1 MDTRRFFGTFALGV
15 AVSALSACGG
25 IPLSTM
31 WHFRNFGPK
40 NLVQTDPAQVHTALR
55 SWSDLDLNGGA
66 PLLHVTLQFKGEQ
79 AQDFEMPMTRITG
92 AAAEAEKLPD
102 PGTGREWYLFKLSP
116 VGVAAFRKMQHA
128 FKSRMDASGKLEKH
142 ANLTIKFDTDQM
154 HPSIAA
160 KKREQKTKEIPIQIR
175 LELSRK
181 EGYYT
186 LYSGKIPLSDK
197 KSANASG

>member
-1 MDTRRFFGTFALGV
+1 MNTRRLFGIFALVV
-15 AVSALSACGG
+15 AVSTLSACSG

-55 SWSDLDLNGGA
+55 SWKDLDLNGGA
-66 PLLHVTLQFKGEQ
+66 PLMHVTLQFKGEQ

-92 AAAEAEKLPD
+92 AAAAAEKLPN
-102 PGTGREWYLFKLSP
+102 PGSGREWYIFKLSP
-116 VGVAAFRKMQHA
+116 AGVSAFRKMQQA
-128 FKSRMDASGKLEKH
+128 IKKNMNASGKLKKRVT
-142 ANLTIKFDTDQM
+142 LTIKFDTDQM

-160 KKREQKTKEIPIQIR
+160 KKREQKTKKIPVQIR

-186 LYSGKIPLSDK
+186 LYSGKIPLKNK
-197 KSANASG
+197 KSTSASG